1 MIVGTNYVFVAV
13 SKTGSVTMRDALK
26 AHAQPVYEQ
35 DPFPPV
41 NSWMPFPELRRTRN
55 SHLTI
60 AQINSVMDT
69 SKHFKFGF
77 VRNPWDR
84 FVSFCAWT
92 SIVLM
97 NKRDGKPILWRDNP
111 RFFMRCMV
119 DQFKDTS
126 AITTMTWQCHR
137 FLSDPED
144 KIAVDF
150 VGRFERYQESF
161 DYICDQIGHPR
172 ANVGHRNKS
181 FRDPDYRTYYDTQLV
196 DKVAERYKRDIELF
210 GYKFE

>member
-35 DPFPPV
+35 DSFPPV
-41 NSWMPFPELRRTRN
+41 NSWMPFPELRKTRN

-111 RFFMRCMV
+111 RFFMRCMI
-119 DQFKDTS
+119 DQFQEASDM
-126 AITTMTWQCHR
+126 TTMTWNCHR

-150 VGRFERYQESF
+150 VGRFEHYQESF

-181 FRDPDYRTYYDTQLV
+181 FRDPDYRTYYDTKLV
-196 DKVAERYKRDIELF
+196 DTVAERYKRDIELF